1 MNNFVLVLGRGHTH
15 NEFLSWIINNSL
27 SVQKNEIED
36 FYVPYPG
43 PLGTFMRHNDDAFL
57 LLDHPEFTEIYN
69 NKYRMALF
77 ENVSKYTREQFVGL
91 LDSYNEYKIGSNSSI
106 CIYLNCTNAVEVSKW
121 ASEFGIPCISADPNI
136 KFSKIRSHYIQME
149 FSPGAAQDIDYNTL
163 SMTDKEIANFLI
175 MLDNNQKMEH
185 QQIIDK
191 NSSLIKVDI
200 NKLFNLDID
209 YMESI
214 FDQINLQVPDWTL
227 LNKRIVQF
235 AYINDPQNE
244 KIKIFNTMSFKD
256 IGLLS

>member
-77 ENVSKYTREQFVGL
+77 ENASKYTREQFVGL
-91 LDSYNEYKIGSNSSI
+91 LDAYNEYKIGSNSSI

-121 ASEFGIPCISADPNI
+121 ASEFDIPCISADPNI
-136 KFSKIRSHYIQME
+136 KSSKIRSHYIQME

-200 NKLFNLDID
+200 NKLFKLDID

-214 FDQINLQVPDWTL
+214 FSQINLQAPDWTL